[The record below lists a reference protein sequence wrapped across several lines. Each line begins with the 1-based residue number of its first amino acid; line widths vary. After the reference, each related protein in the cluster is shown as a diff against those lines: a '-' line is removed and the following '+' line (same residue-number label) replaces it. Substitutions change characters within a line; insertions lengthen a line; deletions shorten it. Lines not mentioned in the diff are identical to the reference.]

1 MKKQFVMLV
10 MLMINFAACKKEDRK
25 FNDVTE
31 GARDNMI
38 AARSSTVV
46 PGPDNELNPY
56 DSIGYWHN
64 EIVAYI
70 RSCKPETEIPNV
82 AASTQCVIQFYR
94 ERRGIE
100 RPASF
105 FEAVSHTV
113 DGSNSSIEGLIST
126 CPYED
131 PVKEALTLLVQ
142 LLKRLSDDD
151 RGYPEIKTA
160 LMDFEQN
167 ILQSDKLTDEGRSI
181 VLKATAVA
189 RYSIYYWINVT
200 QPAVSGAAFKFKN
213 IVKWIAAVTSDIG
226 GAIVSGDAGYAA
238 DCSSYAYDLV
248 VYGMP

>member
-1 MKKQFVMLV
+1 MKKQLVMLV
-10 MLMINFAACKKEDRK
+10 MLIISFAACKKEDK
-25 FNDVTE
+25 QFNGAME
-31 GARDNMI
+31 GRQGNMI

-64 EIVAYI
+64 EIVAYVQ
-70 RSCKPETEIPNV
+70 SCRPETQIPNV
-82 AASTQCVIQFYR
+82 AAITQCVMQFYK

-100 RPASF
+100 IPASY
-105 FEAVSHTV
+105 FETVSQTV
-113 DGSNSSIEGLIST
+113 DRSNTSIEGVIST

-131 PVKEALTLLVQ
+131 PVKEALTLLLQ
-142 LLKRLSDDD
+142 LLKRLSDND
-151 RGYPEIKTA
+151 RGYPEIKA
-160 LMDFEQN
+160 AIMDFEHN

-181 VLKATAVA
+181 VLKTAAVA
-189 RYSIYYWINVT
+189 RYSTYYWITLT
-200 QPAVSGAAFKFKN
+200 QPQVSGAAFKFKN

-248 VYGMP
+248 TYSMP

>member
-1 MKKQFVMLV
+1 MKKQLFMLV
-10 MLMINFAACKKEDRK
+10 MLIISFAACKKGDREFK
-25 FNDVTE
+25 DAPK
-31 GARDNMI
+31 GKQGNMI

-46 PGPDNELNPY
+46 PGPGNELNPY

-70 RSCKPETEIPNV
+70 QSCRPKTEIPNV
-82 AASTQCVIQFYR
+82 VGSTQCVMQFYR

-100 RPASF
+100 LPASY
-105 FEAVSHTV
+105 FETVRQTV
-113 DGSNSSIEGLIST
+113 DRSNSSIEGLISI

-131 PVKEALTLLVQ
+131 PVKEALILLAQ

-151 RGYPEIKTA
+151 SGYPEIKRT

-167 ILQSDKLTDEGRSI
+167 ILQSGKLTDEGRSI

-200 QPAVSGAAFKFKN
+200 QPPVSGAAFKFKN
-213 IVKWIAAVTSDIG
+213 IVKWIAAVTSDIA